1 MSSVLGT
8 SFQKSQF
15 FKVRQTNRTN
25 CRRIACDYILGL
37 TRRGNGCIV
46 ACTYNCTY
54 KKDEVLMNKKMVS
67 FRLSQMAQDELDR
80 IVEIEGADSKTE
92 MIEKMILLWLSMRNH
107 ESRIEAL
114 EAWKAE
120 AETVA

>member
-1 MSSVLGT
+1 
-8 SFQKSQF
+8 
-15 FKVRQTNRTN
+15 
-25 CRRIACDYILGL
+25 
-37 TRRGNGCIV
+37 
-46 ACTYNCTY
+46 
-54 KKDEVLMNKKMVS
+54 MNKKMVS